1 MIQPIRKRVLRN
13 VGLSSAIAV
22 TVLVSGVGVAS
33 ASTHSPKSV
42 SALALRSSRDASTT
56 SPPPMPPR
64 GPSGVGGDFTALT
77 SSSITIVNFDGTAS
91 TYVINSSTV
100 VTNLRQSATT
110 ASLALGEN
118 VRIVASS
125 TDTSVAGSIELVP
138 ATLAGRVSAI
148 NGDTI
153 TVTGPNA
160 SADTILVSTTT
171 TYTKSG
177 ATASLADISVGSFIF
192 AEGTFSSSPSTIDA
206 ATVGIGD
213 PGASDC
219 AGPGP
224 VGAGVVPGVPP
235 GTVPEIGSNARGG
248 APK

>member
-56 SPPPMPPR
+56 SPPPTPPR
-64 GPSGVGGDFTALT
+64 GPSGVGGDVTALT

-125 TDTSVAGSIELVP
+125 TDTSVAGSI
-138 ATLAGRVSAI
+138 
-148 NGDTI
+148 
-153 TVTGPNA
+153 
-160 SADTILVSTTT
+160 
-171 TYTKSG
+171 
-177 ATASLADISVGSFIF
+177 
-192 AEGTFSSSPSTIDA
+192 
-206 ATVGIGD
+206 
-213 PGASDC
+213 
-219 AGPGP
+219 
-224 VGAGVVPGVPP
+224 
-235 GTVPEIGSNARGG
+235 
-248 APK
+248 